1 MLKLTGYTVTDPI
14 DEDLETRI
22 YRGYR
27 IDNNSSFIIK
37 TLKNRTPEPNKV
49 AQLRH
54 EYEILHDL
62 TLPGILQVY
71 EIKEFQGLWALILED
86 IHGQSLK
93 NFLATHS
100 WFPPRDNGHTV
111 VGIGEFLRFAIF
123 VTDSLGQLHNH
134 NIIHKDIKPSNIIL
148 NWDAQLVKITGLSI
162 SSRFTQEMQ
171 TFNPINGK
179 SLEGT
184 LTYMS
189 PEQTGRIN
197 RMVDYR
203 SDFYSLGVV
212 FYEMLVGHPPF
223 TSDDVLELVHCHIA
237 KQPLAPHVLNP
248 AIPPT
253 ISYLVMKL
261 LAKTAEARY
270 QSAYGLK
277 ADLQACLQQLQTA
290 GRITDDFVHGQQDV
304 SEKLLMPQK
313 LYARSHELER
323 LTQVFQRVTGYV
335 SENLSVEKVET
346 IPHSA
351 LILIAGNPGIGKTAL
366 VKELKPIITQSG
378 YFLSGKCEH
387 FQQNIPYAPL
397 VKAFTD
403 LVRQLLT
410 EHDTQL
416 NSWRKQLL
424 ANLAPN
430 AQLLINVIPEL
441 ELVIG
446 QQPLSSSPPE
456 SMEAQNC
463 FQQVWCQFIQVF
475 CQPQHPLVI
484 FLDDLQWA
492 DAATLKLLEWL
503 MTAGEIRHLLIIG
516 AYRDNEV
523 VDNHPLLQQ
532 FARWQEKNF
541 HWELIQLTPLTLVT
555 ITELLADTLHTTH
568 EQVKPLAEVVLAK
581 TQGNP
586 FFVNQLLKTLY
597 EEKLLTF
604 VPPTSSEL
612 TFEQSTKSSSLTTK
626 GYWQWQ
632 LAAIQPINI
641 TENVVELMVNK
652 LKKLPQNTQRVLCLA
667 ACIGYQF
674 ELDLLSS
681 LYQHSNSF
689 TYQELSPAI
698 EEGLILPISN
708 LEAGPDESLDSYLMI
723 FHYKFSHDRMQQAAY
738 FLITEA
744 EKPQLH
750 LQIGRLLLA
759 TQKTNNQQ
767 ETLFCLVE
775 HLNKGQNLL
784 TDSAEKIELV
794 QLNLQAALKAKQ
806 ATAYAAAQAYLQ
818 MGMTALPPES
828 WFNYYE
834 LTLALYKASAEVA
847 YLNDQFEQA
856 KAFIQVILA
865 HAKTALEQAE
875 IYNLL
880 IIQHTILTDYESAI
894 ATGYQALRLL
904 GIELPRQSALPALLQ
919 EVANLLDGKDIPA
932 LLTQPEMCLP
942 EKIVAIKILTN
953 LTPPTFFTNSPLFL
967 IVNVK
972 IAHLSLQYGHVAES
986 AFGYAC
992 YGLVLLRVSED
1003 YQQAYQ
1009 FGQLAFQLTEK
1020 FNNLAQKCKV
1030 CLTLANSLAPWV
1042 KPIPKIATL
1051 NDIGHQAGVAAGELQ
1066 FASYILFNTLFALY
1080 YQGKPL
1086 SEIQQKAAEFSQFSQ
1101 QHRNYLTTDVILAY
1115 QLVSWNLQGQT
1126 ADKFSLDHQITTEAD
1141 YLATCEHNHSEMA
1154 VCIFHILKAQLL
1166 YLYGNW
1172 DEALH
1177 YAELAAEQSS
1187 LIFTKIPSVDYYFYH
1202 SLILLALF
1210 PKASSAQQTQY
1221 QATITTHQRQMKTW
1235 ADNCPANFLHK
1246 YRLVEAELA
1255 RVSGQAWQ
1263 AVTYYDQAIELA
1275 KTHQFVQ
1282 DEALAH
1288 ELAAQ
1293 FWLAHEKEEF
1303 AQLHLTKAYAGYQ
1316 RWGATRK
1323 LEDLV
1328 NRSFYEPQLA
1338 TQSINMSDFSFK
1350 PNSVNTV
1357 DNTRKNRPKINDTQ
1371 WAKTSTVSLDL
1382 ISVMKASQA
1391 ISEEIV
1397 LNRLIKKFMHIVIE
1411 NVAAEQGWLILKKK
1425 SSNFSRQYAFLPP
1438 DKLPEHSNLAEN
1450 SLISNASIPQSLT
1463 TIPSVLIDS
1472 ATKTKEDFEYHEL
1485 ADWVVEAYANTDEVQ
1500 LLNAQPLDTLLSGKD
1515 HDNHPTVFAQPI
1527 INYAIRT
1534 RKPLLLNEASDYDIL
1549 TRDAAML
1556 NTRPPQ
1562 AVLCMPIMSK
1572 QQLIGLFYLENCLT
1586 KGAFT
1591 TDRLTVLELLSTS
1604 IAISMEN
1611 ALFYAQLEQSRFTA
1625 EQARTAA
1632 EQARNEAETANRAK
1646 TTFLANMSHELRTPL
1661 NAILGYSEIIQEDAE
1676 EYDYKNILP
1685 DLEKIQTAGIQL
1697 IGIIS
1702 DILDISK
1709 IEAEKLEL
1717 NLSSFDVAQL
1727 VEEIITTIQLMVE
1740 MDGNTLTIHY
1750 GENLGTL
1757 YADYHK
1763 VGQILLNLLNNASK
1777 FTSQGHITLTISR
1790 QPSSQAAL
1798 SINLEKEKE
1807 FANLSPESEAEKDS
1821 DRFLFEI
1828 TDTGIGIAAEH
1839 LERIFEAFVQVD
1851 NSTTREYGGTGLGLT
1866 ITEHFCRAM
1875 GGKITVNSEI
1885 GKGSTF
1891 IVELPA
1897 RVEP

>member
-27 IDNNSSFIIK
+27 VDDNVAFLIK
-37 TLKNRTPEPNKV
+37 ALKNTAAEPNQV

-54 EYEILHDL
+54 EYEMVHNLA
-62 TLPGILQVY
+62 LPGIVQVY
-71 EIKEFQGLWALILED
+71 ELKEFKGLWALILED

-93 NFLATHS
+93 KFLTTHS
-100 WFPPRDNGHTV
+100 WFPPHNKGNAV
-111 VGIGEFLRFAIF
+111 VGIGEFLHFAIL

-134 NIIHKDIKPSNIIL
+134 NIIHKDIKPSHIML
-148 NWDAQLVKITGLSI
+148 NWKAQLVKITGLSI
-162 SSRFTQEMQ
+162 SSRFSQE
-171 TFNPINGK
+171 TPVNGK
-179 SLEGT
+179 NLEGT

-248 AIPPT
+248 VIPST
-253 ISYLVMKL
+253 ISFLVMKL
-261 LAKTAEARY
+261 LAKSAEARY

-290 GRITDDFVHGQQDV
+290 GRITENFVYGQQDV

-313 LYARSHELER
+313 LYARHQQLQQ
-323 LTQVFQRVTGYV
+323 LIQAFQSIT
-335 SENLSVEKVET
+335 SESDNPTSQF
-346 IPHSA
+346 
-351 LILIAGNPGIGKTAL
+351 ILIAGNAGIGKTAL
-366 VKELKPIITQSG
+366 VKEVKPLITQSG
-378 YFLSGKCEH
+378 YFISGKCEH
-387 FQQNIPYAPL
+387 FQHNIPYAPL

-410 EHDTQL
+410 EDEAQL
-416 NSWRKQLL
+416 TIWRKQLL
-424 ANLAPN
+424 ANLAPH
-430 AQLLINVIPEL
+430 AQLLINLIPEL
-441 ELVIG
+441 ALIIG
-446 QQPLSSSPPE
+446 AQPSSASPLEPIE
-456 SMEAQNC
+456 MQNR

-492 DAATLKLLEWL
+492 DIATLKLLQWL
-503 MTAGEIRHLLIIG
+503 MTTGKIHHLLIIG

-523 VDNHPLLQQ
+523 VDNHPLQQ
-532 FARWQEKNF
+532 QLTHWQAKNMR
-541 HWELIQLTPLTLVT
+541 WELIQLSPLTLGTV
-555 ITELLADTLHTTH
+555 TELLGETLHNTP
-568 EQVKPLAEVVLAK
+568 EQVQPLAEMVLAK

-597 EEKLLTF
+597 EEQLLTF
-604 VPPTSSEL
+604 VPPNL
-612 TFEQSTKSSSLTTK
+612 STKSSLTSK
-626 GYWQWQ
+626 GYWQWE
-632 LAAIQPINI
+632 LATIEPINM
-641 TENVVELMVNK
+641 TENVVELMINK
-652 LKKLPQNTQRVLCLA
+652 LKKLPENTQQVLCLA
-667 ACIGYQF
+667 ACIGHQF
-674 ELDLLSS
+674 DLELLSH
-681 LYQHSNSF
+681 LYQQSTAF
-689 TYQELSPAI
+689 TYQELLPAL
-698 EEGLILPISN
+698 EEGLILPISE
-708 LEAGPDESLDSYLMI
+708 LEVGPDENMDSSLMI
-723 FHYKFSHDRMQQAAY
+723 FHYKFSHDRVQQAAY
-738 FLITEA
+738 LLIAEA
-744 EKPQLH
+744 DKPSMH
-750 LQIGRLLLA
+750 LQIGQLLLA
-759 TQKTNNQQ
+759 NQHA
-767 ETLFCLVE
+767 ENRPENLFCLVE
-775 HLNKGQNLL
+775 HFNKGQNLL
-784 TDSAEKIELV
+784 TKPAEKIELV
-794 QLNLQAALKAKQ
+794 DLNLQAAIKAQQ
-806 ATAYAAAQAYLQ
+806 ATAYPAAQAYLQ
-818 MGMTALPPES
+818 IGLAALPADA
-828 WFNYYE
+828 WQNHYE
-834 LTLALYKASAEVA
+834 LTFALYKASAEVA

-856 KAFIQVILA
+856 KVYIQESLGY
-865 HAKTALEQAE
+865 AKTALEQAE

-880 IIQHTILTDYESAI
+880 IIQHTMLTDYESAI
-894 ATGYQALRLL
+894 ATGYQALHLL
-904 GIELPRQSALPALLQ
+904 GIELPQQALQSALSTLLQ
-919 EVANLLDGKDIPA
+919 EVANLLVDKDIST
-932 LLTQPEMCLP
+932 LLTQPEVSLP
-942 EKIVAIKILTN
+942 DKIIAIKILTN
-953 LTPPTFFTNSPLFL
+953 LTPPTFFTHSQLFL

-972 IAHLSLQYGHVAES
+972 IAHLSLQYGHIAES

-992 YGLVLLRVSED
+992 YGLVLARVLED

-1020 FNNLAQKCKV
+1020 FNNSAQKCKV
-1030 CLTLANSLAPWV
+1030 CLTLGNSLAPWV
-1042 KPIPKIATL
+1042 KPIQETTEL
-1051 NDIGHQAGVAAGELQ
+1051 NNIGYQAGVAAGELQ
-1066 FASYILFNTLFALY
+1066 FASYILFNTLFVLY

-1086 SEIQQKAAEFSQFSQ
+1086 SEIQQKAAEFTQFSQ
-1101 QHRNYLTTDVILAY
+1101 LHRNHLTSDVILAY
-1115 QLVSWNLQGQT
+1115 QLASRNLQGQT
-1126 ADKFSLDHQITTEAD
+1126 KEKFSLDYQLTTETH
-1141 YLATCEHNHSEMA
+1141 YLATCEQHHSGIA
-1154 VCIFHILKAQLL
+1154 IITFYILKAQLL

-1172 DEALH
+1172 EEARH
-1177 YAELAAEQSS
+1177 YVELAGQQKS
-1187 LIFTKIPSVDYYFYH
+1187 LIFTKIPLVDYYFYH

-1210 PKASSAQQTQY
+1210 PQVSKAQQTQY
-1221 QATITTHQRQMKTW
+1221 QTTIVANQRQMKTW
-1235 ADNCPANFLHK
+1235 ADNCSANFLHK
-1246 YRLVEAELA
+1246 YLLVEAEFA

-1263 AVTYYDQAIELA
+1263 AVTYYEQAIELA
-1275 KTHQFVQ
+1275 KNHDFVQ
-1282 DEALAH
+1282 DEALGH

-1293 FWLAHEKEEF
+1293 FWLGHQKEEF

-1316 RWGATRK
+1316 RWGANRK

-1328 NRSFYEPQLA
+1328 NRFFYQPVSEPI
-1338 TQSINMSDFSFK
+1338 T
-1350 PNSVNTV
+1350 VN
-1357 DNTRKNRPKINDTQ
+1357 DLSLNTKTHHQAENQRKINETQ
-1371 WAKTSTVSLDL
+1371 WAKNPLLSLDL
-1382 ISVMKASQA
+1382 MSVMKVSQT

-1397 LNRLIKKFMHIVIE
+1397 LNRLIKKFMHIVME

-1425 SSNFSRQYAFLPP
+1425 SANSRHYAFLPTE
-1438 DKLPEHSNLAEN
+1438 KLPIQTGLTEN
-1450 SLISNASIPQSLT
+1450 VDTSTAVTNSSKDVENEELDA
-1463 TIPSVLIDS
+1463 
-1472 ATKTKEDFEYHEL
+1472 HEF
-1485 ADWVVEAYANTDEVQ
+1485 AQWMVEAYANTNEIE
-1500 LLNAQPLDTLLSGKD
+1500 LLNALPLGPFLST
-1515 HDNHPTVFAQPI
+1515 HQAEENRPSAVAQPI
-1527 INYAIRT
+1527 INYVIRT

-1549 TRDAAML
+1549 TRDSAML
-1556 NTRPPQ
+1556 EAEAPES
-1562 AVLCMPIMSK
+1562 VLCMPIMSK
-1572 QQLIGLFYLENCLT
+1572 QQLIGLFYLENRLT

-1591 TDRLTVLELLSTS
+1591 TDRLTVLELLTTS

-1632 EQARNEAETANRAK
+1632 EQARREAETASRAK
-1646 TTFLANMSHELRTPL
+1646 TTFLAKMSHELRTPL

-1676 EYDYKNILP
+1676 EYDYQNILP

-1717 NLSSFDVAQL
+1717 NLSEFDVVQL
-1727 VEEIITTIQLMVE
+1727 VEEIIITIQLMVE

-1777 FTSQGHITLTISR
+1777 FTSQGHISLTITRTPSLS
-1790 QPSSQAAL
+1790 QPTLSETLDTEKNSANLLSQA
-1798 SINLEKEKE
+1798 NG
-1807 FANLSPESEAEKDS
+1807 NNNS
-1821 DRFLFEI
+1821 DRFRFEI

-1839 LERIFEAFVQVD
+1839 LQQIFEAFVQVD

-1875 GGKITVNSEI
+1875 GGKVTVSSEI

-1897 RVEP
+1897 YVKTNTENCAVE